1 MKEKNSVKSAI
12 VDYAAITIGA
22 ALMSI
27 GIGVFLV
34 EAHVVPGGVTGL
46 AMSVHYLTNNKIPI
60 GLVTWV
66 FNIPLFIWGII
77 SLGKRFGV
85 RTFVGFTLSSFFI
98 DFFRGDIP
106 GFGFIRLQDTQTIKN
121 LLQNDFLFLVLVGAV
136 LLGLGLGIIF
146 KFKGTTGGI

>member
-46 AMSVHYLTNNKIPI
+46 AMAIHYLTNNKIPV
-60 GLVTWV
+60 GLMVMGFQYSFIYMGIHFTWKE
-66 FNIPLFIWGII
+66 IWHKNFCGIYSQLI
-77 SLGKRFGV
+77 FYRF
-85 RTFVGFTLSSFFI
+85 LS
-98 DFFRGDIP
+98 R
-106 GFGFIRLQDTQTIKN
+106 
-121 LLQNDFLFLVLVGAV
+121 
-136 LLGLGLGIIF
+136 
-146 KFKGTTGGI
+146 